1 MEENKEEKLEEGL
14 IDERK
19 EKLIAFF
26 KKSGFWVVI
35 VLLAAIILG
44 VYIRSLPMQDHSGAF
59 PSLAKFV
66 FTPWE
71 SFSGKPGL
79 WDITTN
85 TWTLGPDLDPW
96 LFLRYAKTIVEQGSL
111 PKIDTFRNVPLGFE
125 TAKETM
131 LLSYMITWTYYIFHF
146 INSNVNVEFAGVV
159 FPVVMFALT
168 ILSFFFFV
176 REIFMRKDKESRTNA
191 NLIALISTFIMIVIP
206 AFLSRTVAGIPEK
219 ESAGF
224 FFMFLAF
231 YLFLRAWKTE
241 NLKNALI
248 LGVLAGVST
257 ALMDFVWGGVSFLY
271 VTVAIAT
278 FLAFILNK
286 VGKKEFLI
294 YTLWIAVPF
303 LISLL
308 LNLFNIFTRA
318 KTIDFFI
325 SLDTGLAFIMF
336 FIMLIDFLLWNTRLK
351 ESKRLEKT
359 KIPHNILSIIIGI
372 VLIILLSSVIFGPDF
387 IIDKLKDL
395 NRMFFTPVTGRWNI
409 TVAENRQP
417 YFTEW
422 AASFGPF
429 IQNIPILFWLFFIG
443 SVILFKKMLVNI
455 KKKDSLILT
464 GLYVLFFFGLVFSR
478 YAPHPAVFD
487 GENFISKF
495 VYYGAALL
503 LIGTLIYYY
512 TRYSKEGNKGFQ
524 NTDYEY
530 LFLFSLFALCLFS
543 ARSAVRIIMV
553 LAPIAPIFL
562 SFLVVESFDRFRKT
576 KEETWKIIMG
586 LLTILFLVLT
596 IFIFWNYY
604 NAVKS
609 ESYSFVPSYY
619 NQQWQKAMGWVRDET
634 PENAVFAHW
643 WDYGYWIQSIGN
655 RATVTDGGNAISFW
669 NYYMGRLTLT
679 APNQSDALN
688 FLYSHNATHFLID
701 SSDIGKYT
709 AFSSIGSDEVYDRYS
724 WIPTMVTNEK
734 QMQET
739 RDGTIRIY
747 QGGAALDEDIVY
759 KTGNSTNEIFL
770 PGQSAEII
778 GIFFETNNKNDSIT
792 FKQPEGVFYFQGQ
805 QTRLPLRYI
814 YFNGKL
820 IDFESG
826 INATAF
832 IIQRIDQVGQ
842 QVRKDDLGAVVYISP
857 RVMRGF
863 LGQVYLLDDPLNNFP
878 NFKLVHTEQN
888 IIVENLN
895 SQGMGLND
903 FVYFQGVQGPIK
915 IWEINYTGEE
925 KFNPAY
931 IDRDRTKYINWTL

>member
-1 MEENKEEKLEEGL
+1 MEEVKEEKLNEGL
-14 IDERK
+14 MNERK

-26 KKSGFWVVI
+26 KKSGFWVAI
-35 VLLAAIILG
+35 VLIAAIVLG
-44 VYIRSLPMQDHSGAF
+44 VYIRSLPMQDHSGEF
-59 PSLAKFV
+59 PSLAKFI
-66 FTPWE
+66 FTPWK

-79 WDITTN
+79 WDVTTN

-96 LFLRYAKTIVEQGSL
+96 LFLRYAKAIVEQGSL
-111 PKIDTFRNVPLGFE
+111 PAVDTFRNVPLGFE
-125 TAKETM
+125 PAKETV
-131 LLSYMITWTYYIFHF
+131 LLPYMIAWTYDIFHF
-146 INSNVNVEFAGVV
+146 INPAINVEFAGVV

-168 ILSFFFFV
+168 IISFFFFV
-176 REIFMRKDKESRTNA
+176 REIFIKKEKESRTNA

-224 FFMFLAF
+224 FFMFLSF

-241 NLKNALI
+241 NLRNALI
-248 LGVLAGVST
+248 LGGLAGVST
-257 ALMDFVWGGVSFLY
+257 ALMDLVWGGVSFIY
-271 VTVAIAT
+271 VTIAVAT

-286 VGKKEFLI
+286 VGKKEFFI
-294 YTLWIAVPF
+294 YSLWLLLSF
-303 LISLL
+303 LIP
-308 LNLFNIFTRA
+308 LFFSKRGKPA
-318 KTIDFFI
+318 DFFI
-325 SLDTGLAFIMF
+325 SLDSGLAFIMF
-336 FIMLIDFLLWNTRLK
+336 FIMLVDFVLWSTRLK

-359 KIPHNILSIIIGI
+359 RLPHNILSLILGVVLI
-372 VLIILLSSVIFGPDF
+372 VLLASVILGPDF
-387 IIDKLKDL
+387 IIGKLKDL
-395 NRMFFTPVTGRWNI
+395 NRMFFTPVVGRWNI

-422 AASFGPF
+422 EGSFGPH
-429 IQNIPILFWLFFIG
+429 IKGVALLFWSFFIG
-443 SVILFKKMLVNI
+443 SVVLFKKMLASI
-455 KKKDSLILT
+455 KKKDAWILT

-478 YAPHPAVFD
+478 YAGDSTFN

-495 VYYGAALL
+495 VYYGTALIL
-503 LIGTLIYYY
+503 VGAFIYYY
-512 TRYSKEGNKGFQ
+512 IRYFKEGNHGFQ
-524 NTDYEY
+524 KIDYEY

-562 SFLVVESFDRFRKT
+562 SFLVVESFERFRKA

-586 LLTILFLVLT
+586 LLTILFLLSAV
-596 IFIFWNYY
+596 FIFWTYY
-604 NAVKS
+604 NAVKG

-619 NQQWQKAMGWVRDET
+619 NQQWQKAMQWVREET

-669 NYYMGRLTLT
+669 NYWSGRLTLT

-709 AFSSIGSDEVYDRYS
+709 AFSSIGSNEAYDRYS
-724 WIPTMVTNEK
+724 WIPTMVTNDK

-747 QGGAALDEDIVY
+747 QGGAALDEDIIY
-759 KTGNSTNEIFL
+759 KANNKSEIFL
-770 PGQSAEII
+770 PGQSAAII
-778 GIFFETNNKNDSIT
+778 GIVVETKNANDSVT

-805 QTRLPLRYI
+805 QTRIPLRYL
-814 YFNGKL
+814 YFNGQL
-820 IDFESG
+820 VDFESG

-832 IIQRIDQVGQ
+832 VIQRLDQTGQ
-842 QVRKDDLGAVVYISP
+842 QIRKDDLGAIIYISP

-878 NFKLVHTEQN
+878 NFKLVHTEPN
-888 IIVENLN
+888 IIVESLN

-915 IWEINYTGEE
+915 IWEINYTGTE